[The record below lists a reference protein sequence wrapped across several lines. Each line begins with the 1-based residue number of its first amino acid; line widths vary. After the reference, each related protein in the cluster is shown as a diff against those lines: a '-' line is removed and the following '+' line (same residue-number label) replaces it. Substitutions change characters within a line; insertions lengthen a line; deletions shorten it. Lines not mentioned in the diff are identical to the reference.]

1 MGSSQ
6 KIAKGVFW
14 TTLVNLVNGLYGFIS
29 VPILLAYFG
38 KSDYGL
44 IGLAM
49 SVNVYL
55 RLMDMGLNSTNVR
68 FFSNW
73 IAKKEYEQVNKLFQT
88 SLTFYGTIGLL
99 NALILVVVSCFS
111 QQIFHLSTE
120 QDIIVKHLFYILAI
134 SAFIS
139 WFTSCFDQ
147 LIRANENVDWTQKI
161 TLLPK
166 IVQMIILALT
176 VLLHFS
182 IELYYALTAFSMF
195 LVIPFCVH
203 KIRQICPYV
212 SFHLGFDKP
221 ILKEIL
227 PYCLNIFSFGIFQF
241 SMNHLRPVFL
251 GMQGTIESV
260 ADYRVLNGIIS
271 IVLMLGGA
279 FMGVFLPSSAKAVAK
294 GDKVAQDKVAYNGT
308 KYISIALCF
317 CCFGVISVSPEL
329 ITLYV
334 GEEYLYLT
342 GWLIVWLL
350 TTLAAHNQ
358 AISSLIMAGAD
369 IRAITRNT
377 IVSSIVGLL
386 VCWFTIPYWQIGG
399 TVIAYGVY
407 VLMQLLFY
415 YFYYWPRVMKI
426 NSWRVFTES
435 FMPYVLVGSVIAL
448 VCYHINLKMA
458 TITAFLVKG
467 IMFALIYILSVIIFL
482 KQEDKQF
489 FLNIL
494 HKRQ

>member
-73 IAKKEYEQVNKLFQT
+73 IAKKEYGQVNKLFQT

-99 NALILVVVSCFS
+99 NALILIVVSCFS

-161 TLLPK
+161 ALLPK
-166 IVQMIILALT
+166 VVQIIVLALT

-195 LVIPFCVH
+195 LVIPFCIQ
-203 KIRQICPYV
+203 KIKQICPYI
-212 SFHLGFDKP
+212 SFHLGLDKP

-227 PYCLNIFSFGIFQF
+227 PYCLNIFSFSVFQF

-260 ADYRVLNGIIS
+260 ADYRVLNGILS

-279 FMGVFLPSSAKAVAK
+279 SMGVFLPSSAQAVAK
-294 GDKVAQDKVAYNGT
+294 GDKAAQDKVAYKGT
-308 KYISIALCF
+308 KYISMTLCF

-334 GEEYLYLT
+334 GEDYLYLT

-369 IRAITRNT
+369 IRAITKNT
-377 IVSSIVGLL
+377 IVSSIIGLL
-386 VCWFTIPYWQIGG
+386 VCWFTIPYLQIGG

-407 VLMQLLFY
+407 VLIQLLFY
-415 YFYYWPRVMKI
+415 YFYYWPRIMKI

-435 FMPYVLVGSVIAL
+435 FMPYVLLGSLIAWG
-448 VCYHINLKMA
+448 CFNI
-458 TITAFLVKG
+458 TISTNSLIDFLTKG
-467 IMFALIYILSVIIFL
+467 ILFAISYGIGT
-482 KQEDKQF
+482 F
-489 FLNIL
+489 FLLTKEDRLFIINIR
-494 HKRQ
+494 KKV